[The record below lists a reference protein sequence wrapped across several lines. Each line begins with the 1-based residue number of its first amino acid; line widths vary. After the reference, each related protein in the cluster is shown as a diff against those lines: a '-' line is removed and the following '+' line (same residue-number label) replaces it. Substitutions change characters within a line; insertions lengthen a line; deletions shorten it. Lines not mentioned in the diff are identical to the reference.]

1 MYHESTGSIAILFY
15 TNKHDKFK
23 NDCVILENMSLLY
36 SAQEFEKSYTR
47 YSAKISK
54 SIKVPAM

>member
-1 MYHESTGSIAILFY
+1 MYHESTGSITILFY
-15 TNKHDKFK
+15 TNKHDIFK

-36 SAQEFEKSYTR
+36 SAQEFGKSYTR
-47 YSAKISK
+47 YSEKISK